1 MPQNAY
7 GSYNITYTVTTN
19 ESEGTS
25 SPVSDSKTLAVVV
38 APDPDAPTVSGSSS
52 VVEDQSVNFGRN
64 IAYSLVDT
72 DGSEQIVEVQI
83 ADIPAGWTVSFT
95 GGSMPANVVL
105 IGGVYTVTG
114 TEAEIRAA
122 VDEFCITPPTNA
134 DGNRD
139 PDVADAGITVRVT
152 TQDSHDGIFSNG
164 DRATTTAQHEF
175 TVQADADTPLAAA
188 ADVDGVEDTT
198 FKMWPGGT
206 GVSVGLTDTDGSETL
221 TAKITGVPS
230 SWTITADTSGGG
242 TFTRNGDGSLSLTG
256 TEAQINAI
264 LAGIELRAPLNW
276 SGVIPGV
283 QLLVTATE
291 AATGTEVAD
300 KTAQASVTFDITVAA
315 VADVPPSTSCRRLPA
330 MPATKTRRSRSA
342 SPRSSS
348 TATARRRCCT
358 RCAGCRPVLC
368 SATPLALRSARGR
381 HRRQRHARC
390 LALHGLRDCPVA
402 RSAGA
407 ALQPRFH
414 PRGAGSLDREQRGAH
429 PAGLR
434 RRRLFELGAA
444 AGRGDWRR
452 RQGDTDHHPDR
463 RGRGRALPA
472 RPGHLRIAG
481 RHRHPQE
488 AANSSHSIS

>member
-1 MPQNAY
+1 
-7 GSYNITYTVTTN
+7 
-19 ESEGTS
+19 
-25 SPVSDSKTLAVVV
+25 
-38 APDPDAPTVSGSSS
+38 
-52 VVEDQSVNFGRN
+52 
-64 IAYSLVDT
+64 
-72 DGSEQIVEVQI
+72 
-83 ADIPAGWTVSFT
+83 
-95 GGSMPANVVL
+95 VL

-122 VDEFCITPPTNA
+122 VDEFCITPPSNA

-206 GVSVGLTDTDGSETL
+206 GVSVGLTIR
-221 TAKITGVPS
+221 TARRRFRRRSPACPS

-291 AATGTEVAD
+291 AATGHRGCRQDGAGRHHLRHHRWRPSPTRRR
-300 KTAQASVTFDITVAA
+300 
-315 VADVPPSTSCRRLPA
+315 STSWRPTAGNAGYEDTPIKIGFTTQLVDGDGSEALLHEVRGLPA
-330 MPATKTRRSRSA
+330 GALFCNASGVAIGTAVDTDGNGTLDAWRFTASEIAQLHVLPELHSNLDFTLEVRR
-342 SPRSSS
+342 
-348 TATARRRCCT
+348 
-358 RCAGCRPVLC
+358 GV
-368 SATPLALRSARGR
+368 
-381 HRRQRHARC
+381 
-390 LALHGLRDCPVA
+390 
-402 RSAGA
+402 
-407 ALQPRFH
+407 
-414 PRGAGSLDREQRGAH
+414 DREQRGAH

-444 AGRGDWRR
+444 AGRGDRRR

-463 RGRGRALPA
+463 RGRGCALPA

-481 RHRHPQE
+481 RHRHPAG
-488 AANSSHSIS
+488 AANSESLYFVIVGLPSASCRRTPPTSASAGRWRPPTWRSSLCRCRPTFRATTCRSRRA